1 MNRGLL
7 TQCQPSLLSSEWLAL
22 SAHGHAHRSPCVRM
36 RAELRAISWI
46 PWQAQIREREESSRS
61 EFVSTVQSP
70 RIQVRPPAEHPRTN
84 IFANISSRSGAS
96 VQVNEAR
103 VMPFS
108 DSRERTEPASWARP
122 SLSSNLTDHEHF
134 CNFTRVITVSTVYI
148 RYYRPLSLN
157 PDSLF
162 RLSA

>member
-96 VQVNEAR
+96 RSGKWGPCHAFFRQQGA
-103 VMPFS
+103 
-108 DSRERTEPASWARP
+108 DWAGILSKAFLILKSNRP
-122 SLSSNLTDHEHF
+122 RSFH
-134 CNFTRVITVSTVYI
+134 FTRVITVSTVYI